1 MNDKKLGT
9 LIGLAIGDA
18 MGAPYEFMNK
28 NVYTPT
34 KKYARGGWHN
44 IDLGEYT
51 DDTSMAL
58 CLANSLIECKEFD
71 AYNQMQK
78 YSQWYKNGYMS
89 TRKYCFDIG
98 NATRNSIDDFIL
110 NDVAYSNVTRDNESG
125 NGSIMRL
132 APIPI
137 YYDNYEE
144 MINYAYLSSR
154 VTHKSDESANS
165 CIILASIIYNCYKY
179 VDKITILENVVIS
192 NDSIKYIL
200 EEYHESILNGYLD
213 IIPTGYCVD
222 TLNCAIKGFL
232 YFDTFI
238 DGLMYV
244 ISLGEDTDTVGAVYG
259 QIAGAYYGLSQ
270 IPNYYKQNL
279 MNYNMI
285 FDIANKLIFK

>member
-1 MNDKKLGT
+1 MDDKKLGT

-28 NVYTPT
+28 NVYIPT
-34 KKYARGGWHN
+34 KEYAIGGCHN
-44 IDLGEYT
+44 VDLGEYT

-71 AYNQMQK
+71 AYNQMEK

-98 NATRNSIDDFIL
+98 NATRKSIDDFII
-110 NDVAYSNVTRDNESG
+110 NNIAYSKITKNDESG

-132 APIPI
+132 APIPM

-144 MINYAYLSSR
+144 MIKYAYLSSR

-165 CIILASIIYNCYKY
+165 CVILATIIYNCYKFN
-179 VDKITILENVVIS
+179 DKDLVLS
-192 NDSIKYIL
+192 NYFDDFSLIEKAKA
-200 EEYHESILNGYLD
+200 STD
-213 IIPTGYCVD
+213 TVPTGYCKD
-222 TLNCAIKGFL
+222 ILEIAIRGF
-232 YFDTFI
+232 YNFDNFI

-279 MNYNMI
+279 MNYNLI
-285 FDIANKLIFK
+285 FYIANKLIVK

>member
-1 MNDKKLGT
+1 MDDKKLGT

-28 NVYTPT
+28 NVYIPT
-34 KKYARGGWHN
+34 KEYAIGGCHN
-44 IDLGEYT
+44 VDLGEYT

-71 AYNQMQK
+71 AYNQMEK

-98 NATRNSIDDFIL
+98 NATRKSIDDFII
-110 NDVAYSNVTRDNESG
+110 NNIAYSEVTKNNESG

-132 APIPI
+132 APIPM

-144 MINYAYLSSR
+144 MIKYAYLSSR

-165 CIILASIIYNCYKY
+165 CVILATIIYNCYKFN
-179 VDKITILENVVIS
+179 DKDLILS
-192 NDSIKYIL
+192 NYFDDFSLIEKAKA
-200 EEYHESILNGYLD
+200 STVSV
-213 IIPTGYCVD
+213 PTGYCKD
-222 TLNCAIKGFL
+222 TLEIAIRGF
-232 YFDTFI
+232 YNFDNFI

-270 IPNYYKQNL
+270 IPNYYRQNL
-279 MNYNMI
+279 MNYDLI
-285 FDIANKLIFK
+285 FDIANKLIVK

>member
-1 MNDKKLGT
+1 MDDKKLGT

-28 NVYTPT
+28 YVYIPT
-34 KKYARGGWHN
+34 KEYAVGGCHN
-44 IDLGEYT
+44 VDLGEYT

-58 CLANSLIECKEFD
+58 CLASSLIECKEFD
-71 AYNQMQK
+71 AYNQMEK

-98 NATRNSIDDFIL
+98 NATRKSIDDFII
-110 NDVAYSNVTRDNESG
+110 NNIAYSEVTKNDESG

-132 APIPI
+132 APIPM

-144 MINYAYLSSR
+144 MIKYAYLSSK

-165 CIILASIIYNCYKY
+165 CVILATIIYNCYKY
-179 VDKITILENVVIS
+179 VDKISILEDVAKS
-192 NDSIKYIL
+192 NDIIKFIL
-200 EEYHESILNGYLD
+200 EEYYESIPNGYLD
-213 IIPTGYCVD
+213 IIPTGYCIN
-222 TLNCAIKGFL
+222 TLTCAIKGFL

-279 MNYNMI
+279 MNYDLI
-285 FDIANKLIFK
+285 FDIANKLIVK

>member
-1 MNDKKLGT
+1 MDDKKLGT

-28 NVYTPT
+28 NVYIPT
-34 KKYARGGWHN
+34 KEYAVGGYHN
-44 IDLGEYT
+44 VDLGEYT

-71 AYNQMQK
+71 AYNQMEK

-98 NATRNSIDDFIL
+98 NATRKSIDDFIIH
-110 NDVAYSNVTRDNESG
+110 NIAYSEVTKNDESG

-132 APIPI
+132 APIPM

-144 MINYAYLSSR
+144 MIKYAYLSSK

-165 CIILASIIYNCYKY
+165 CVILATIIYNCYKFN
-179 VDKITILENVVIS
+179 DKDLILS
-192 NDSIKYIL
+192 NYFDDFSLIEKAKA
-200 EEYHESILNGYLD
+200 STD
-213 IIPTGYCVD
+213 TVPTGYCKD
-222 TLNCAIKGFL
+222 TLEIAIRGF
-232 YFDTFI
+232 YNFDNFI

-279 MNYNMI
+279 MNYNLI
-285 FDIANKLIFK
+285 FDIANKLIVK

>member
-1 MNDKKLGT
+1 MDDKKLGT

-28 NVYTPT
+28 NVYIPT
-34 KKYARGGWHN
+34 KEYAIGGCHN
-44 IDLGEYT
+44 VDLGEYT

-71 AYNQMQK
+71 AYNQMEK

-98 NATRNSIDDFIL
+98 NATRKSIDDFII
-110 NDVAYSNVTRDNESG
+110 NNIAYSKVTRDYESG

-132 APIPI
+132 APIPM
-137 YYDNYEE
+137 YYDDYEE
-144 MINYAYLSSR
+144 MIKYAYLSSR

-165 CIILASIIYNCYKY
+165 CVILTTIIYNCYKFN
-179 VDKITILENVVIS
+179 DKDLILS
-192 NDSIKYIL
+192 NYFDDFSLIEKAKA
-200 EEYHESILNGYLD
+200 NTD
-213 IIPTGYCVD
+213 TIPTGYCRD
-222 TLNCAIKGFL
+222 TLEIAIRGF
-232 YFDTFI
+232 YNFDTFI

-279 MNYNMI
+279 MNYNLI
-285 FDIANKLIFK
+285 FDIANKLIVK